1 MHVDF
6 SSNLLQSLHRFFC
19 ILMVMGVS
27 TMGSSGSRTKRF
39 PGMAWVAVAFIPWIL
54 YWVFSGGSMRLY
66 GILLALSASA
76 LLNGYRA
83 LTKSITI
90 MDLVTILYFLADF
103 TFTFIMGSTLF
114 LRFGGLLVYLVLCGM
129 AFVSIA
135 IRNPFTYQ
143 YAKQDWPREY
153 WDQPIFRSTN
163 NTITGVWGFIF
174 LADGILYQLGF
185 VVGNIFVSIVL
196 PNLLLGVGI
205 AFSIAYP
212 KWYPRKVLANQFR
225 QARKSLWPSPTLADG
240 SKLAENEYDVAIIG
254 SGIGGLSTGALLAKR
269 GLKVLVLEQH
279 YLAGGYCTSF
289 PRKGHSVFDAGVH
302 DIGGLG
308 PRGPVRFLLR
318 ELGIENVLEFKR
330 VTSEYVFPGM
340 RFRVP
345 HDWRDFVNLLGDHF
359 PAEKENVSAFFSEMK
374 GIYEDLYRDIDV
386 RNGVIGPPGTVEDMM
401 NYPLTHKYLF
411 RWFNKSYLEM
421 LNEFFTDA
429 KLKDIL
435 CTLTGYLTDNPKA
448 LQAFSMAPMFGYY
461 FDGGYY
467 PKGGSQAFADALVSV
482 IRNNGGEVLLNK
494 RVNRILVNNGAAY
507 GISAESTP
515 PRKARTEVYK
525 AGIVVSNADIKR
537 TFLNLIEPGDLAS
550 EFLRRVQAIEPSAS
564 AFMVFLSLDYD
575 PPLGPLTFLTP
586 NTARGLGIAIPSKL
600 DSGLAA
606 QGGSAM
612 TLVTLMPNSD
622 AKTWNRNAPDYA
634 TRKEELMEQLIDR
647 ATELLP
653 DLRSHIVYKESAA
666 PATFTRYTSSYDGA
680 IYGPKLG
687 QGLPFKSPIRN
698 LYLVGSGTFPGAGI
712 EAVVI
717 SALIAADDILPR
729 SAHFVAGKETVQE
742 APRIPLTASS

>member
-1 MHVDF
+1 M
-6 SSNLLQSLHRFFC
+6 
-19 ILMVMGVS
+19 
-27 TMGSSGSRTKRF
+27 
-39 PGMAWVAVAFIPWIL
+39 P
-54 YWVFSGGSMRLY
+54 LY

-103 TFTFIMGSTLF
+103 TFTFIMGSALF

-174 LADGILYQLGF
+174 LVDGILYQLGF

-212 KWYPRKVLANQFR
+212 KWYPKKVLANQIR

-269 GLKVLVLEQH
+269 GLKVLVVEQH

-302 DIGGLG
+302 VISGLG
-308 PRGPVRFLLR
+308 PKGPVRFLLR
-318 ELGIENVLEFKR
+318 ELRIENVLEFKR

-345 HDWRDFVNLLGDHF
+345 HDWRDFVNLLADHF
-359 PAEKENVSAFFSEMK
+359 PAEKENISAFFNEMK
-374 GIYEDLYRDIDV
+374 GIYDDLYRDIDV
-386 RNGVIGPPGTVEDMM
+386 RNGVIGPPETVEGMM
-401 NYPLTHKYLF
+401 KYPLTHRYLF
-411 RWFNKSYLEM
+411 RWLNKPYLEM
-421 LNEFFTDA
+421 LNKFFTDA
-429 KLKDIL
+429 KLKEIL

-448 LQAFSMAPMFGYY
+448 LQAFSMAPIFGYY

-467 PKGGSQAFADALVSV
+467 PKGGSQAFANALVSV
-482 IRNNGGEVLLNK
+482 IRNNGGDVLLNK
-494 RVNRILVNNGAAY
+494 RVNRILVKEGAAY
-507 GISAESTP
+507 GISAASTP
-515 PRKARTEVYK
+515 PRTTRTDVYK
-525 AGIVVSNADIKR
+525 AGIVISNADVKQ
-537 TFLNLIEPGDLAS
+537 TFLHLIESANLSAD
-550 EFLRRVQAIEPSAS
+550 FLRRIEALEPSAS

-575 PPLGPLTFLTP
+575 PPLAPLTSHTP
-586 NTARGLGIAIPSKL
+586 KTGAAIGIAIPSKL

-606 QGGSAM
+606 PGGSAM
-612 TLVTLMPNSD
+612 TIVTLIPNSD
-622 AKTWNRNAPDYA
+622 AKKWNREALDYA
-634 TRKEELMEQLIDR
+634 IRKEKLMEQVIDR
-647 ATELLP
+647 ATQLLP
-653 DLRSHIVYKESAA
+653 DLRSHIVHKEAA
-666 PATFTRYTSSYDGA
+666 TPATFTRYTTSNEGA

-729 SAHFVAGKETVQE
+729 SAHFVEGKETVQE
-742 APRIPLTASS
+742 VPHMPLIASS